1 MLAGEREK
9 PPKSPKIVVLACVA
23 WLALLSPAAD
33 PALAH
38 AAPRTAAPDRP
49 PRLCR
54 VSAPAHAWHARGK
67 PNGLAAEIAKFRRLP
82 PALRLAA

>member
-23 WLALLSPAAD
+23 WLALLSPATD

-38 AAPRTAAPDRP
+38 AAPRTAASDRP

-54 VSAPAHAWHARGK
+54 VSGTAHAWHARGRQ
-67 PNGLAAEIAKFRRLP
+67 NGLAAQVAKFRRFG
-82 PALRLAA
+82 PARRLAP

>member
-9 PPKSPKIVVLACVA
+9 PPKIVVLACVA
-23 WLALLSPAAD
+23 WLALPSPAAD
-33 PALAH
+33 PALAL
-38 AAPRTAAPDRP
+38 AARTAASGRP

-67 PNGLAAEIAKFRRLP
+67 PNGLATEIAKFRRLP

>member
-9 PPKSPKIVVLACVA
+9 PPKIVVLACVA
-23 WLALLSPAAD
+23 WLALLGLAAD

-38 AAPRTAAPDRP
+38 AAPRTAALGRP

-54 VSAPAHAWHARGK
+54 VSAPTHAWHARGK
-67 PNGLAAEIAKFRRLP
+67 PNGRATETAKFRRLP
-82 PALRLAA
+82 PTLRLAA